1 MSNAVFIKAEEIARD
16 LEISK
21 ATAYKMIRQWNEE
34 LRDKGY
40 ATVNGRVSRQYYKEH
55 MYGMSEK
62 KEG

>member
-1 MSNAVFIKAEEIARD
+1 MANRFFIRAEELAKE

-21 ATAYKMIRQWNEE
+21 ATAYKMIRQWNAE
-34 LRDKGY
+34 LRAMGY

-62 KEG
+62 EG